1 MRINRVRATA
11 FGAFA
16 ATAEVDFAA
25 GAAHSVLLI
34 RGKTGS
40 GKTTLLDAVSFAI
53 YGSVARY
60 LTSGKPGEKVRS
72 EYADA
77 ATPTTAEAEFE
88 TAAGRYLVWRQAAW
102 SRPKKRGAGVVTEA
116 SKATLAVWDAA
127 AGQWQQ
133 LAAKEREVGEL
144 LQQLV
149 PFSAK
154 QFYQVML
161 LAQGEFK
168 KFLSAKNEERLET
181 LRLLFGSDDYE
192 RIARQ
197 LQQQARQQR
206 QDLAHRT
213 LGLRES
219 LQTLQQDTVQAL
231 AAVPQRSAA
240 DNAGTVADTLDA
252 VAGIT
257 GAAESVSD
265 ATAARDAELSLI
277 EFVARNTALGAALAA
292 AADRLESAAATAAAA
307 AAEKTAAVT
316 ELQRIAELWDE
327 RAELRQQQLAHRAKQ
342 PQHEQTTARLRRAQR
357 AAQVAAV
364 VAQKQRDCAA
374 AQAAVAAQKQCEAE
388 SIKAL
393 NRVSQHQQDLA
404 QLEPAAQLAAV
415 HAEHAAA
422 RQQLAAD
429 SAVEQL
435 QQECQRLQAMVTAQ
449 QERGATLTAE
459 QQKIQQQLAAAEQQL
474 LAGRLASAAL
484 PQHQEMVAAKQRQLA
499 AAQQVTVVTDKISA
513 LTQQEQ
519 RAISAEIARDKAHS
533 ELLTRRIA
541 RNAAELASDLRP
553 GEPCQVCGSRQH
565 PAPAAAVAAAP
576 VSAAQLDAAA
586 AAAQQAREHRQRLS
600 TDLAALRAQLQ
611 EAQQRAAA
619 EFEGAAQSLEEL
631 EAVLGTLQQQA
642 DAVPQ
647 LEQET
652 AELQQQLRD
661 ISQEL
666 SAAEQQQSAAG
677 TELELAKQRLQTQ
690 QQSLAA
696 VVGTWPDLQT
706 KLAALESLSAAL
718 VAAQE
723 AQQHAATTL
732 QTSSASEKQLHEQLS
747 AAGFAAEDE
756 WRQAYLSE
764 TAQQQLESEIH
775 AYTARTAALESSLE
789 RLAAQQLPEQRPE
802 LSVAVATAAAARE
815 VAAHSSQGA
824 QRVRAQHDLQASQLQ
839 RLQSEVAALE
849 ERNAA
854 ALTLFQLAET
864 VNGRSPNTRKM
875 PLETYYLAAQLEAVV
890 AAANQQLLKLA
901 GGRYRLQ
908 HSDEKTGKEHKAG
921 LGLTVY
927 DLYAGRSRS
936 TDSLSGGES
945 FMVSLAL
952 ALGLADTVSQS
963 AGGIRIDSLFIDEGF
978 GTLDPETL
986 EEAVQLLDDLRA
998 SGRLVTVISHV
1009 PQLHEQFC
1017 NQVEVISNGRGVS
1030 TIKTSWDS
1038 AGEL

>member
-16 ATAEVDFAA
+16 ATVEVDFAA

-34 RGKTGS
+34 KGKTGS

-60 LTSGKPGEKVRS
+60 LSSGKPGEKVRS

-77 ATPTTAEAEFE
+77 VTPTSAEAEFE

-102 SRPKKRGAGVVTEA
+102 SRPKKRGAGVVAEA

-168 KFLSAKNEERLET
+168 KFLSAKNEDRLET
-181 LRLLFGSDDYE
+181 LRLLFGSGDYE

-197 LQQQARQQR
+197 LQQQARQRR
-206 QDLAHRT
+206 QDLAHRMV
-213 LGLRES
+213 GLRES
-219 LQTLQQDTVQAL
+219 LQVLQQDTLQAL
-231 AAVPQRSAA
+231 AAVPERSGMGLA
-240 DNAGTVADTLDA
+240 DAVAGDTDA

-265 ATAARDAELSLI
+265 AAAACDAELSLT
-277 EFVARNTALGAALAA
+277 EFVARNTVLGAELAA
-292 AADRLESAAATAAAA
+292 AADKLESVAAAAAAA
-307 AAEKTAAVT
+307 AAEKTAAAT
-316 ELQRIAELWDE
+316 ALQRIAELWDE
-327 RAELRQQQLAHRAKQ
+327 RAALRHQQLAHRAKQ

-364 VAQKQRDCAA
+364 VAQKKRDSAA
-374 AQAAVAAQKQCEAE
+374 AEAAVTAQKQCEAE

-393 NRVSQHQQDLA
+393 ERVSQHEHDFM

-415 HAEHAAA
+415 HAEYAAA

-429 SAVEQL
+429 SAVAQL
-435 QQECQRLQAMVTAQ
+435 QQECQRLQAAVTAQ
-449 QERGATLTAE
+449 QERGAALTAE
-459 QQKIQQQLAAAEQQL
+459 QQKIQQQLAAADEQL

-484 PQHQEMVAAKQRQLA
+484 PQQQEMVAAKQRQLA
-499 AAQQVTVVTDKISA
+499 AVQQATALSEKISVVA
-513 LTQQEQ
+513 RQEQ
-519 RAISAEIARDKAHS
+519 QAISAEIARDKEHG
-533 ELLTRRIA
+533 ELLARRIA
-541 RNAAELASDLRP
+541 SNAAELASDLRP

-565 PAPAAAVAAAP
+565 PAPAAAVAAEP
-576 VSAAQLDAAA
+576 VSAAELDAAA
-586 AAAQQAREHRQRLS
+586 AAAKKAREKRQLLN

-611 EAQQRAAA
+611 DAQQRAAA
-619 EFEGAAQSLEEL
+619 EFEGAAQSLEAL
-631 EAVLGTLQQQA
+631 EAALTTLQQQA
-642 DAVPQ
+642 AAVPQ
-647 LEQET
+647 LEENSIK
-652 AELQQQLRD
+652 LQQQLSDTAHALRT
-661 ISQEL
+661 
-666 SAAEQQQSAAG
+666 AEQQQSAAV
-677 TELELAKQRLQTQ
+677 TEMKLTEQRLQTQ
-690 QQSLAA
+690 QQLLAA
-696 VVGTWPDLQT
+696 VVGTWPDLRT
-706 KLAALESLSAAL
+706 KLAALERLGEALAA
-718 VAAQE
+718 VQE
-723 AQQHAATTL
+723 AQQAAATKL
-732 QTSSASEKQLHEQLS
+732 QASSASERQLREQLR

-775 AYTARTAALESSLE
+775 AYTVRTAALEASLE
-789 RLAAQQLPEQRPE
+789 RLAAQHLPEKRPE
-802 LSVAVATAAAARE
+802 LGAAAAAAAAARE
-815 VAAHSSQGA
+815 TAAHSSQGA
-824 QRVRAQHDLQASQLQ
+824 QRVRAQHDLQISQLQ

-952 ALGLADTVSQS
+952 ALGLADTVSQA